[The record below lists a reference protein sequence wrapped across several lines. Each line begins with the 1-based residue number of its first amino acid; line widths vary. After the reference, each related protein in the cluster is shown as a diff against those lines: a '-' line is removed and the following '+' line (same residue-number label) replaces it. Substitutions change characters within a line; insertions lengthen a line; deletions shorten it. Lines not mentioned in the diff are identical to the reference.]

1 MKALTIGRTFLA
13 LALVTT
19 LRGGGQAQPKK
30 ATYRLGLGH
39 RGNVSRRGGS
49 PRDRYERPLIIA
61 RDRAREEFD
70 RY

>member
-19 LRGGGQAQPKK
+19 LRGGQAQPKK
-30 ATYRLGLGH
+30 ATYRLGQGH

-49 PRDRYERPLIIA
+49 SRDRYERPLIIA